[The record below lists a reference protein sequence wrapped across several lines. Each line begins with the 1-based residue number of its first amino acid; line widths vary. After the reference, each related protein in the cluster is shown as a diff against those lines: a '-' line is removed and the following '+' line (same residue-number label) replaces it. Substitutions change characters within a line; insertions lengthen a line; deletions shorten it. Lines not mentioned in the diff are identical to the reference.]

1 MKITNADPR
10 DPRLVAMV
18 SELDKLMETM
28 YPAESNHL
36 TDPEL
41 LVDGANSFFV
51 AEKGEELLGMGALVK
66 FDGYGEVKRIFVK
79 SKVRGNGIATSILN
93 RLEEEAISLSLR
105 EMKLETGNNTKDEL
119 QQIEREAIYLGLSF
133 PSQFPVKDTFVPLSL
148 LTPLSSLHNHGV
160 LLQGRL
166 F

>member
-18 SELDKLMETM
+18 SELDELMETM

-79 SKVRGNGIATSILN
+79 SKVRGSGIATSILS
-93 RLEEEAISLSLR
+93 RLEEEAISLGLR
-105 EMKLETGNNTKDEL
+105 EMKLETGNKQPDAIASL
-119 QQIEREAIYLGLSF
+119 SER
-133 PSQFPVKDTFVPLSL
+133 
-148 LTPLSSLHNHGV
+148 V
-160 LLQGRL
+160 LLFVMLLEIIPKRPLLRIYGEETL
-166 F
+166 NCLVYIGFL

>member
-1 MKITNADPR
+1 MKITTADPQ

-36 TDPEL
+36 TNPEL

-79 SKVRGNGIATSILN
+79 SKVRGSGIATSILD
-93 RLEEEAISLSLR
+93 RLELQAISLGLG
-105 EMKLETGNNTKDEL
+105 EMKLETGNKQHDAL
-119 QQIEREAIYLGLSF
+119 ALFERKG
-133 PSQFPVKDTFVPLSL
+133 FVICGAFGDYPENDPYSVFMKKKL
-148 LTPLSSLHNHGV
+148 
-160 LLQGRL
+160 
-166 F
+166 

>member
-41 LVDGANSFFV
+41 LVYGANSFFV

-79 SKVRGNGIATSILN
+79 SKVRGSGIATSILS
-93 RLEEEAISLSLR
+93 RLEEEAISSGLR
-105 EMKLETGNNTKDEL
+105 KMKLETGNKQPDAIAL
-119 QQIEREAIYLGLSF
+119 FKREG
-133 PSQFPVKDTFVPLSL
+133 FVICDAFGDYPKEDPYSVFMEKKL
-148 LTPLSSLHNHGV
+148 
-160 LLQGRL
+160 
-166 F
+166 